1 MQTSAKKECEGVQVR
16 SSFESAPNS
25 RNLSARSRCPKQM
38 EIRDGDDFTGCS
50 HEQEVGGHRE
60 SDREQLSLESEILEK
75 FVSKNEKPENLKIM
89 RP

>member
-1 MQTSAKKECEGVQVR
+1 
-16 SSFESAPNS
+16 
-25 RNLSARSRCPKQM
+25 M

-75 FVSKNEKPENLKIM
+75 FVSRNEKPENLKIM

>member
-1 MQTSAKKECEGVQVR
+1 
-16 SSFESAPNS
+16 
-25 RNLSARSRCPKQM
+25 M

-50 HEQEVGGHRE
+50 HEQEVGGQRE

-75 FVSKNEKPENLKIM
+75 FVSRNEKPENLKIM